1 MALLKFKAFDK
12 MRKEVKEQKMKEN
25 AANHYKKFYLETL
38 QNYGVSDASELDDE
52 RLAEFLDNLKNYRK
66 NQINES

>member
-12 MRKEVKEQKMKEN
+12 MRKEVKEQKIKET
-25 AANHYKKFYLETL
+25 AANRYKKFYLETL

-52 RLAEFLDNLKNYRK
+52 RLSEFLDIVKNYRK